1 MDCANKYTYIYLN
14 MWILQFLPN
23 WIFYL
28 ILFTG
33 VVAFLV
39 TKFVKILPNAQLVQA
54 ASIAAIVVSVY
65 MIGAI
70 SNNDAWL
77 ARVREMETKV
87 AEAEAKSA
95 TANTEIVEKTITKT
109 QVVKQRGED
118 IIKYVDREVVK
129 FDTTCVIP
137 KEFVQAHNRA
147 AEAPKK

>member
-1 MDCANKYTYIYLN
+1 

-28 ILFTG
+28 TLFASIA
-33 VVAFLV
+33 AFLV
-39 TKFVKILPNAQLVQA
+39 TRFVKILPNAQLIQA
-54 ASIAAIVVSVY
+54 ASIAVAFVSVY

-77 ARVREMETKV
+77 ARVKDLETKV

-95 TANTEIVEKTITKT
+95 TINTDIVEKVVVKT
-109 QVVKQRGED
+109 QVIKQRGED
-118 IIKYVDREVVK
+118 IVRYVDREVVK

-137 KEFVQAHNRA
+137 KEFVITHNRA

>member
-1 MDCANKYTYIYLN
+1 

-28 ILFTG
+28 LLLTG
-33 VVAFLV
+33 VAALLV
-39 TKFVKILPNAQLVQA
+39 THFVRVLPNAQLIKL
-54 ASIAAIVVSVY
+54 ASVVTVIVSIY

-77 ARVREMETKV
+77 SKIKDLEVKV

-95 TANTEIVEKTITKT
+95 TANADIVEKIVTKT
-109 QVVKQRGED
+109 QVVKQRGQD

-129 FDTTCVIP
+129 YDTTCVIP
-137 KEFVQAHNRA
+137 KEFVLIHNQA
-147 AEAPKK
+147 AEAPK

>member
-1 MDCANKYTYIYLN
+1 

-28 ILFTG
+28 LLFAG
-33 VVAFLV
+33 VIAFLV
-39 TKFVKILPNAQLVQA
+39 THFIKVLPQAQLIKVTSVA
-54 ASIAAIVVSVY
+54 AVIISTY

-77 ARVREMETKV
+77 ARVKDLEVKV

-95 TANTEIVEKTITKT
+95 AANTDIVEKTITKT
-109 QVVKQRGED
+109 QVIRERGQD
-118 IIKYVDREVVK
+118 IVKYVDREVVK
-129 FDTTCVIP
+129 YDTTCLVP
-137 KEFVQAHNRA
+137 KEFVSAHNKA

>member
-1 MDCANKYTYIYLN
+1 

-23 WIFYL
+23 WLFYGL
-28 ILFTG
+28 LLCG
-33 VVAFLV
+33 VAAFIA
-39 TKFVKILPNAQLVQA
+39 TKFLTILPQAKLIQA
-54 ASIAAIVVSVY
+54 ASALVVVFSIY

-77 ARVREMETKV
+77 ARVKELEVKV

-95 TANTEIVEKTITKT
+95 ATNTDIVEKTIVKT

-129 FDTTCVIP
+129 YDTTCVIP
-137 KEFVQAHNRA
+137 KEFVASHNRA
-147 AEAPKK
+147 AEAPK

>member
-1 MDCANKYTYIYLN
+1 

-28 ILFTG
+28 TLLAGIA
-33 VVAFLV
+33 AFVV
-39 TKFVKILPNAQLVQA
+39 TKFVRILPNAQLIQA
-54 ASIAAIVVSVY
+54 ASVAVVAVSVF

-77 ARVREMETKV
+77 ARVKEMETKV

-95 TANTEIVEKTITKT
+95 TTNTEIVEKTVVKT

-129 FDTTCVIP
+129 YDATCVVP
-137 KEFVQAHNRA
+137 KEFVAVHNKA
-147 AEAPKK
+147 AEAPK

>member
-1 MDCANKYTYIYLN
+1 

-23 WIFYL
+23 WIFYVL
-28 ILFTG
+28 CFAGIA
-33 VVAFLV
+33 AFLV
-39 TKFVKILPNAQLVQA
+39 TKFVKILPNAQLIQA
-54 ASIAAIVVSVY
+54 ASIAVVAVSIY

-77 ARVREMETKV
+77 ARVKEMETKV

-95 TANTEIVEKTITKT
+95 TANTDIVEKTVIKT
-109 QVVKQRGED
+109 QVIKERGQD

-129 FDTTCVIP
+129 YDTTCLVP
-137 KEFVQAHNRA
+137 KEFVAAHNKA

>member
-1 MDCANKYTYIYLN
+1 

-33 VVAFLV
+33 VAAFVV
-39 TKFVKILPNAQLVQA
+39 TKFVKVLPNAQLIQA
-54 ASIAAIVVSVY
+54 ASVAVVAFSIY

-95 TANTEIVEKTITKT
+95 TLNTEIVEKTITKT
-109 QVVKQRGED
+109 QVVRERGQD
-118 IIKYVDREVVK
+118 IVKYVDREVVK

-137 KEFVQAHNRA
+137 KEFVLVHNLA